1 MKHDYSS
8 LIDDYK
14 KNGFVIVDNLLPEEV
29 ANKLEI
35 IAETPPKVK

>member
-14 KNGFVIVDNLLPEEV
+14 KNGFVIVDNFLPEEG
-29 ANKLEI
+29 ANIGEI
-35 IAETPPKVK
+35 K